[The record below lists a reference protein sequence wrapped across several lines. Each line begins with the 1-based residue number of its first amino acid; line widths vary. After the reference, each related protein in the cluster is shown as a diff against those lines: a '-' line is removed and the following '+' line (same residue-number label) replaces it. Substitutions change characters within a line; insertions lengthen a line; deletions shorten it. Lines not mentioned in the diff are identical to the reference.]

1 MSALT
6 RICAGGLCL
15 MLLLVFAGAAQAHRV
30 NIFAWLEGE
39 TVRVECSFRRDSPVR
54 QGTVIVFDAQTGTE
68 LLQGRTDGQGAFAF
82 PVPAVV
88 RQGHGLRIRILAG
101 EGHQNEWQ
109 MDTAE
114 FSSLLPAAGTG
125 TTVPVAE
132 DGTGAPSAGPAADGG
147 SGAAAPAGVTATLS
161 RKDVEAMRR
170 WTGIWPLCGVPLP
183 PAAKRSPAC
192 GTSWAVWAGSWA
204 WWASDCTF
212 PGAGPSMIRC
222 LTSLLSG
229 IPSSGRSI
237 RACACCWPC
246 CWP

>member
-109 MDTAE
+109 MDAAE

-132 DGTGAPSAGPAADGG
+132 DGTG
-147 SGAAAPAGVTATLS
+147 GVTATLS
-161 RKDVEAMRR
+161 RKDVEAIVDAALDRHLAPVRR
-170 WTGIWPLCGVPLP
+170 AL
-183 PAAKRSPAC
+183 A
-192 GTSWAVWAGSWA
+192 AGSEA
-204 WWASDCTF
+204 E
-212 PGAGPSMIRC
+212 PGLRDIVGGLGWIMG
-222 LTSLLSG
+222 LVG
-229 IPSSGRSI
+229 IGLYFSRRRP
-237 RACACCWPC
+237 
-246 CWP
+246 

>member
-101 EGHQNEWQ
+101 EGHQNEWR
-109 MDTAE
+109 MDAAE
-114 FSSLLPAAGTG
+114 FAGLAPAAVT
-125 TTVPVAE
+125 
-132 DGTGAPSAGPAADGG
+132 APTA
-147 SGAAAPAGVTATLS
+147 AAAPAPVRTDAQPELRVSLTREELTAIIDGALERQLAPLRRELAARS
-161 RKDVEAMRR
+161 EEGPRLQDVVGGLGWIMGLVGMGLYFARR
-170 WTGIWPLCGVPLP
+170 RP
-183 PAAKRSPAC
+183 
-192 GTSWAVWAGSWA
+192 
-204 WWASDCTF
+204 
-212 PGAGPSMIRC
+212 
-222 LTSLLSG
+222 
-229 IPSSGRSI
+229 
-237 RACACCWPC
+237 
-246 CWP
+246 

>member
-1 MSALT
+1 MSSLT

-54 QGTVIVFDAQTGTE
+54 QGTVIVFDAQTGRE

-109 MDTAE
+109 MDAAE

-132 DGTGAPSAGPAADGG
+132 DGTGAPSTGPAADGG
-147 SGAAAPAGVTATLS
+147 SGAAAPAGG
-161 RKDVEAMRR
+161 DRR
-170 WTGIWPLCGVPLP
+170 C
-183 PAAKRSPAC
+183 
-192 GTSWAVWAGSWA
+192 
-204 WWASDCTF
+204 
-212 PGAGPSMIRC
+212 GAGPA
-222 LTSLLSG
+222 SG
-229 IPSSGRSI
+229 PCAACPCRQQRSGARPAGHRGRSGLDHGPGGH
-237 RACACCWPC
+237 RTVLFPAPALA
-246 CWP
+246 

>member
-109 MDTAE
+109 MDAAE
-114 FSSLLPAAGTG
+114 FSSLLPAA
-125 TTVPVAE
+125 
-132 DGTGAPSAGPAADGG
+132 GTGAPSAGPAADGG

-161 RKDVEAMRR
+161 RKDVEAIVDAALDRHLAPVRR
-170 WTGIWPLCGVPLP
+170 AI
-183 PAAKRSPAC
+183 A
-192 GTSWAVWAGSWA
+192 AGSEA
-204 WWASDCTF
+204 E
-212 PGAGPSMIRC
+212 PGLRDIVGGLGWIMG
-222 LTSLLSG
+222 LVG
-229 IPSSGRSI
+229 IGLYFSRRRP
-237 RACACCWPC
+237 
-246 CWP
+246 